1 MLHSFV
7 NQLVTDVGSVD
18 SSRRKQCGSVRSAE
32 RVPVRPDVVL
42 RAHRR
47 KAITEAVELLRID
60 RVDGEAPL
68 QPVLDHA
75 DKLRSGLLFA
85 VCLTPLPVVFFWLSS
100 RHYKQDV
107 LNSTVEH

>member
-18 SSRRKQCGSVRSAE
+18 SSRRKQCRSVRSAE

-42 RAHRR
+42 RTHRR

-68 QPVLDHA
+68 QPVLDHSHWIW
-75 DKLRSGLLFA
+75 SGQHPY
-85 VCLTPLPVVFFWLSS
+85 V
-100 RHYKQDV
+100 
-107 LNSTVEH
+107 TVSP